1 MAPLSYLSSPLLPL
15 LEMVA
20 MMAILFFL
28 YVQVG
33 PPPISSSGRLLRE
46 ERRKGRR
53 KARDVIVWWS
63 GQSTKAREEAH
74 GGGNTHTHTSPSSS
88 SSSRSLTFLF
98 PPSITADGARGGGQ
112 GRRLPTG
119 WMTQMP
125 TASPHLHLI
134 PPLSCM
140 SPHRSVHS
148 KA

>member
-53 KARDVIVWWS
+53 KARDVIVWS

-98 PPSITADGARGGGQ
+98 PPSITADGARGGGARKEVAD
-112 GRRLPTG
+112 GVDDSNANG
-119 WMTQMP
+119 
-125 TASPHLHLI
+125 
-134 PPLSCM
+134 
-140 SPHRSVHS
+140 
-148 KA
+148 